1 MSEKKE
7 DAPEGA
13 KAEGGKKGGSS
24 MVIVGVVLSAVLAGG
39 AAYGGARAASK
50 PANHQE
56 PEKPKSAPP
65 GPTVPLEPF
74 IANIP
79 DAEGKPRA
87 IKLTIAI
94 ELTRESK
101 EDDFKVF
108 IPRVRDVTLAYL
120 RSQTFDRI
128 ADQENTDAMRKEL
141 IARWHAVGAVAA
153 SQVLITDLITQ

>member
-50 PANHQE
+50 PADHHE
-56 PEKPKSAPP
+56 PEKPKFAPP

-94 ELTRESK
+94 ELRGVVFPAKPVLLATPSQKASSCLWQEAQAMELLSESCG
-101 EDDFKVF
+101 
-108 IPRVRDVTLAYL
+108 
-120 RSQTFDRI
+120 S
-128 ADQENTDAMRKEL
+128 
-141 IARWHAVGAVAA
+141 
-153 SQVLITDLITQ
+153 